1 MKNAVEKI
9 LFSILAFALCAILSA
24 LLLCG
29 NLKPAYAVVDEHTVY
44 RDDGTYNGTGTQT
57 SGTYDIVCDDYKVLD
72 EAYYGRPPSFGNGDP
87 SLSNACSPLAGMNIV
102 AFYDRWYE
110 NLIPDYTPGVMFSTG
125 YQYHIDKGLAVTEN
139 VIKTLYGLMKTG
151 EYGGT
156 TSANFKS
163 GLNTYV
169 KNAGYKLSST
179 SFYGN
184 TKTVNLN
191 ALKTAIQQD
200 KVGLLMCSRF
210 NFVINVNFY
219 EELSYA
225 TVVKT
230 NFDAGHMMMVTG
242 YKILEFTLNGNA
254 VCTETFLH
262 VSSSFGSGERGY
274 VQLNDSY
281 LVIDEALIYTIS

>member
-1 MKNAVEKI
+1 MKNAAEKI

-29 NLKPAYAVVDEHTVY
+29 NLKPAHAVVDEHTIY
-44 RDDGTYNGTGTQT
+44 RDDGTYNGTGAQT
-57 SGTYDIVCDDYKVLD
+57 SGTYDIVCDEVKMTDY
-72 EAYYGRPPSFGNGDP
+72 EYYVRPPSFGNGNP
-87 SLSNACSPLAGMNIV
+87 SLSNACSPIAGMNVV

-110 NLIPDYTPGVMFSTG
+110 NLIPDYTPGILFSTG
-125 YQYHIDKGLAVTEN
+125 YQYYGDKGLAVTEN
-139 VIKTLYGLMKTG
+139 VIETLYGLMKTA

-169 KNAGYKLSST
+169 KNAGYSLSAA

-200 KVGLLMCSRF
+200 KVGLIMCSRF
-210 NFVINVNFY
+210 NFVLDIVFS
-219 EELSYA
+219 EQLSIA
-225 TVVKT
+225 RIVKT
-230 NFDAGHMMMVTG
+230 NYDAGHMMMVTG
-242 YKILEFTLNGNA
+242 YRTLEFTLNGNT

-274 VQLNDSY
+274 VQLNDDY
-281 LVIDEALIYTIS
+281 LIVDEALIYTIS

>member
-1 MKNAVEKI
+1 MKNAAEKI

-57 SGTYDIVCDDYKVLD
+57 SGTYDFICDDYKVLD
-72 EAYYGRPPSFGNGDP
+72 EACHIKPPSFGNGY
-87 SLSNACSPLAGMNIV
+87 SSMANACGPLAGMNIV
-102 AFYDRWYE
+102 AFYDRWCE

-125 YQYHIDKGLAVTEN
+125 YQYYADRYLSQTEN
-139 VIKTLYGLMKTG
+139 AIKSLYGLMKTA

-210 NFVINVNFY
+210 NFVYDVNFY
-219 EELSYA
+219 KELCYA
-225 TVVKT
+225 KVVKT

-242 YKILEFTLNGNA
+242 YRTVQFYLNNSV
-254 VCTETFLH
+254 VCTETFLY
-262 VSSSFGSGERGY
+262 VCSSFSTGERGY
-274 VQLNDSY
+274 VQLNDDY

>member
-1 MKNAVEKI
+1 MKNAAEKI

-29 NLKPAYAVVDEHTVY
+29 NLKPAYAVVDEQTVY
-44 RDDGTYNGTGTQT
+44 RDDGTYNGTGAQT
-57 SGTYDIVCDDYKVLD
+57 SATYDIVCDEVKMTDY
-72 EAYYGRPPSFGNGDP
+72 EYYVRPPSFGNGNP

-110 NLIPDYTPGVMFSTG
+110 NLIHDYTPGVMFSTG
-125 YQYHIDKGLAVTEN
+125 YQYHIDKYLPQTEN
-139 VIKTLYGLMKTG
+139 AINSLYSLMKTG
-151 EYGGT
+151 DYGGT

-169 KNAGYKLSST
+169 KNAGYSLSSA

-191 ALKTAIQQD
+191 ALKAAIQQD
-200 KVGLLMCSRF
+200 KVGLIMCSRF
-210 NFVINVNFY
+210 NFVLDIVFS
-219 EELSYA
+219 EQLSIA
-225 TVVKT
+225 RIVKT
-230 NFDAGHMMMVTG
+230 NYDAGHMMMVTG
-242 YKILEFTLNGNA
+242 YRTLEFTLNGNT

-274 VQLNDSY
+274 VQLNDDY
-281 LVIDEALIYTIS
+281 LIIDEALIYTIS